1 MTNEEYIKA
10 INMRRSR
17 RTYKNKL
24 PDEETRAAVKEMMEH
39 VNKTAGLNMIFI
51 DDASF
56 AFTFFTGKFSAIAVC
71 GNDKIKTREDCGY
84 YGETIVLQCVYHG
97 LATCWVT
104 SAFKEDKMLERLN
117 LPMGIRLYA
126 LILVGLAKPEMSRK
140 EKSMYNTFH
149 KKNKPYQRMFEVCD
163 RKIPDYMA
171 NAMKLV
177 EMAPSDVNRRP
188 VKFYYE
194 DDVLSASVDEPYSD
208 KSVELGIVK
217 LHYQLGCS
225 AQGIKGEWIDNQF
238 IIDGQRI
245 IKFPKAKQEVEGNT
259 ADTPAL
265 EGEVTETAE
274 AGEANEAESTET
286 PETSEAETETVK
298 TETAETNDA
307 ETAEAET
314 SEAESTEESEAET
327 ETDETAETE
336 TETAE
341 NK

>member
-17 RTYKNKL
+17 RTYKSKL

-259 ADTPAL
+259 TPAL
-265 EGEVTETAE
+265 EGEVTETDE
-274 AGEANEAESTET
+274 AGEAETKTDET
-286 PETSEAETETVK
+286 PETSEAETP
-298 TETAETNDA
+298 
-307 ETAEAET
+307 
-314 SEAESTEESEAET
+314 
-327 ETDETAETE
+327 ETAETE
-336 TETAE
+336 AETAE
-341 NK
+341 SEEETAPTHENE

>member
-265 EGEVTETAE
+265 EGEVTET
-274 AGEANEAESTET
+274 GEANEAESTEAET
-286 PETSEAETETVK
+286 PETSEAETAENEEETAEAENTEAEASAK
-298 TETAETNDA
+298 TENETNDA
-307 ETAEAET
+307 EAEEETAPT
-314 SEAESTEESEAET
+314 SENE
-327 ETDETAETE
+327 
-336 TETAE
+336 
-341 NK
+341 